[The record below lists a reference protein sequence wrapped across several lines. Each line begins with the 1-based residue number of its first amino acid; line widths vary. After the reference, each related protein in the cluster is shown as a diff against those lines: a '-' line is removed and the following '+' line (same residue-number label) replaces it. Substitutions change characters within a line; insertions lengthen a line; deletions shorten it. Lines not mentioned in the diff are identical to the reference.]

1 MPAEV
6 AVAEPKGPQ
15 TAVQHPARRR
25 PAQAEPEGEVAV
37 RYFLAGKE
45 MNGGSPSL
53 GRELSSENDA
63 LVESLKTGVNFYAVS
78 EYRAAP
84 DMSGKAPLIRKEA
97 VKKAVKSD
105 K

>member
-1 MPAEV
+1 MSAEV

-15 TAVQHPARRR
+15 TAVQHPARRH
-25 PAQAEPEGEVAV
+25 PVLAEPEGAVVV

-45 MNGGSPSL
+45 MNGAGPSL
-53 GRELSSENDA
+53 GRELASENDA

-97 VKKAVKSD
+97 VKKPVANGK
-105 K
+105 